1 MQGLCVLYRK
11 KRETLDYSGQVLY
24 SGKWACIGMLK
35 IQFISVIDIK
45 FTVNGVQQKV
55 DGDIGLF

>member
-1 MQGLCVLYRK
+1 MQGLCALYRK

-24 SGKWACIGMLK
+24 SGGMLK